1 MNLFLLII
9 GLIFLILGAEL
20 IIRGSVS
27 FGKKLNVSLFAIGVV
42 IVAGGTSLPELASS
56 INAVVSNHADLA
68 VGAVVGSNI
77 ANLIL
82 VMAAT
87 SFLVPIDNI
96 NQNQINQAWINI
108 FLAIVLIIMNL
119 FILPFN
125 FLFGILS
132 IVFLFCIMFLQVKQ
146 GTLDVSEV
154 EEKGDYSLFL
164 SITFIVIGII
174 LFVVGALV
182 TNNKNSLYFC
192 KHCKLA
198 FTDLADLYN
207 HSVKEHDDDD
217 VEGIQEEAEYEA
229 EEEVEEAEYEAE
241 EEVEKLKTR
250 NPYIAKGVII
260 GLVFVIL
267 FIPFFVV
274 VSDFVYNIYIMQ
286 NDKMSPLIEKNDW
299 VSMSDTPI
307 SEINSNDIIFYQ
319 GSDTLLLHQVV
330 GRETYVYDSS
340 GSVDYVLTVKNTV
353 SSDKTKVTEEQ
364 YLGKMDFV
372 IGNGDE
378 FGKTMYVLVR
388 IIFNPVMIIPWLI
401 IGMTVPLFVMRRRA
415 TINV

>member
-9 GLIFLILGAEL
+9 GLALLIIGAEL

-108 FLAIVLIIMNL
+108 LLAIVLILMNF
-119 FILPFN
+119 FILSFN

-132 IVFLFCIMFLQVKQ
+132 IVFLFFIMFLQVKQ
-146 GTLDVSEV
+146 GILDVSEV

-174 LFVVGALV
+174 LLIYGSDLFVESAINIASQLNIPEAIIGVSLVAFGTSLPELVVGILSALRRKVDFALGNILGSNIYNVLGVLGISSFFGKFSIPDVIDNIDLLFMLFV
-182 TNNKNSLYFC
+182 TLMILGFMFALKRLGRTYGSIGLILYFG
-192 KHCKLA
+192 
-198 FTDLADLYN
+198 Y
-207 HSVKEHDDDD
+207 
-217 VEGIQEEAEYEA
+217 
-229 EEEVEEAEYEAE
+229 
-241 EEVEKLKTR
+241 
-250 NPYIAKGVII
+250 
-260 GLVFVIL
+260 
-267 FIPFFVV
+267 
-274 VSDFVYNIYIMQ
+274 
-286 NDKMSPLIEKNDW
+286 
-299 VSMSDTPI
+299 
-307 SEINSNDIIFYQ
+307 IFYI
-319 GSDTLLLHQVV
+319 
-330 GRETYVYDSS
+330 Y
-340 GSVDYVLTVKNTV
+340 N
-353 SSDKTKVTEEQ
+353 
-364 YLGKMDFV
+364 
-372 IGNGDE
+372 
-378 FGKTMYVLVR
+378 
-388 IIFNPVMIIPWLI
+388 
-401 IGMTVPLFVMRRRA
+401 
-415 TINV
+415 